1 MGPTDR
7 ELFLAQLA
15 TLMEDEAEGATPQ
28 ASVAAGSLC
37 GVAHLWAQV
46 HSPMQAPNV
55 NAAFF
60 KPDLGAYSQ
69 LGGGRNL
76 IWSRRISFRSQPQPG
91 TWGFEALAW
100 FGGCSL
106 LIHISACASH

>member
-1 MGPTDR
+1 MGPADR

-69 LGGGRNL
+69 LGGGAEFDL
-76 IWSRRISFRSQPQPG
+76 VTPHQLSK
-91 TWGFEALAW
+91 
-100 FGGCSL
+100 
-106 LIHISACASH
+106 SAAARHMGL